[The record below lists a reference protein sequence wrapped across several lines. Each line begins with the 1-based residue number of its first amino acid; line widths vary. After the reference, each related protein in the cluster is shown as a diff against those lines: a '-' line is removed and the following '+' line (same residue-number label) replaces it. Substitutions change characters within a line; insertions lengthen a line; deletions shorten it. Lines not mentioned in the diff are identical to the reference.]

1 MFSSPTWNHGLVYSD
16 EKKNFSGA
24 ALDPQKRDTMEKGRE
39 LINQLNVIIE
49 RSVKAK
55 KAGEDNDVIIFGNR
69 VVTIVGIPLLCA
81 FPGSFFF
88 FTSMRVT

>member
-1 MFSSPTWNHGLVYSD
+1 
-16 EKKNFSGA
+16 
-24 ALDPQKRDTMEKGRE
+24 MEKGRE

-69 VVTIVGIPLLCA
+69 VVTIVGIPLALCV
-81 FPGSFFF
+81 SWRFFF
-88 FTSMRVT
+88 SPLCVLHRSNRNSMR